1 MTSGTGSCGGFSRG
15 SSVRGTV
22 SSRCTSP
29 RSTARARDPCAR
41 RCASSRCSASCAA
54 SPIAGP
60 MSAIPGSRGC
70 SSSTSCAARWRS
82 SPRGWPRRSCARTR
96 APLQAEVDAMAAA
109 AVADDVHAT
118 VEHSER
124 FHRLIIEASGN
135 QLLET
140 VWSSLSI
147 TDHTALTMVTL
158 SLDLDTLARVAS
170 ADRRC
175 HRGGRHRA
183 GLPRQPRAPGVVR
196 GDAGRHGRERLAAH
210 VGDLGLTRRT
220 GSAADAAGR
229 LRPAAARRA
238 ADGRASARPPRAGP
252 R

>member
-15 SSVRGTV
+15 SSVRATG
-22 SSRCTSP
+22 SSRCTSR

-41 RCASSRCSASCAA
+41 RCASSRCSASSAA
-54 SPIAGP
+54 SPIAAP
-60 MSAIPGSRGC
+60 MSAIRGSAGC

-82 SPRGWPRRSCARTR
+82 SPRGWPRRGCRTTSS
-96 APLQAEVDAMAAA
+96 ALQAEVDAMAAA

-124 FHRLIIEASGN
+124 FHRLIIEASAN

-158 SLDLDTLARVAS
+158 ELDLKTHRRVPS
-170 ADRRC
+170 ADRRR
-175 HRGGRHRA
+175 HRRGRHRA
-183 GLPRQPRAPGVVR
+183 GLPGQPRAPGVVR
-196 GDAGRHGRERLAAH
+196 GDARRHGRSRLAAH
-210 VGDLGLTRRT
+210 VDDRLGLRRRQRRT
-220 GSAADAAGR
+220 C
-229 LRPAAARRA
+229 
-238 ADGRASARPPRAGP
+238 PRA
-252 R
+252 